1 MCHIT
6 YIPEQKNVLNEWKI
20 QEFLEET
27 FEYNSDG
34 CGVSFFN
41 KNNGKPVL
49 IKSKNSM
56 TNLIKLA
63 KKYQTTNGWLFHTR
77 ITSRGSSMLL
87 NNHPFFLGEEAN
99 AFIAHN
105 GTLRNAPYHA
115 YKSDTNILASH
126 LRKYHTS
133 ASIDILLDELFKIE
147 GYSGSTIVIQYP
159 YLVKVFNYYRF
170 SEVDFIKT
178 DNGDFKIFTSTGYF
192 SSDKKEKKIKKGQYI
207 LYPYENSNIKY
218 DAFGYSGNY
227 GHYGYN
233 KDIKTYSSFDEY
245 CGYNYNK
252 NNNVTSTEQQKD
264 FNSNYGIN
272 SNNISSTTTIKGE
285 EIKNEG
291 KEEEINEFVTAVTRP
306 NLYGS
311 DFCS

>member
-6 YIPEQKNVLNEWKI
+6 YIPEQKGVLNEWKI

-115 YKSDTNILASH
+115 YKSDTNILALH

-147 GYSGSTIVIQYP
+147 GYSGSTIVVQYP
-159 YLVKVFNYYRF
+159 HLVKVFNYYRF
-170 SEVDFIKT
+170 SEVDFLKT
-178 DNGDFKIFTSTGYF
+178 DNGDFKVFTSTGYF

-207 LYPYENSNIKY
+207 LYPYENNNIKY
-218 DAFGYSGNY
+218 DTFGYSGN
-227 GHYGYN
+227 YGYN

-252 NNNVTSTEQQKD
+252 NNNIST
-264 FNSNYGIN
+264 N
-272 SNNISSTTTIKGE
+272 TTTIVKGE
-285 EIKNEG
+285 EIKNEE
-291 KEEEINEFVTAVTRP
+291 KEENEINEFVTAVTRP